1 MAAVRG
7 PALSAGVRA
16 LLCRTENEVPG
27 LYVFMDRGLSARAR
41 PLMVPKV
48 LRVFTEHMKAYRK
61 ECYLP
66 SLKMPV
72 NGLICSGCKASEK

>member
-1 MAAVRG
+1 MLRCSAAATKWRRCAG
-7 PALSAGVRA
+7 PALSAEVRA

-48 LRVFTEHMKAYRK
+48 LRVFTEHMKAYGK
-61 ECYLP
+61 EC
-66 SLKMPV
+66 
-72 NGLICSGCKASEK
+72 